1 MRIHWRRSLSLICV
15 LGAGSLSSCN
25 SQKQPASLSYEDA
38 RQNGSRP
45 ISPVTIASRLQ
56 PETAADFQPEMADT
70 DGTNI
75 PVANEL
81 HVVSKFD
88 GNIKQGSWLRRDS
101 SISCSGRGPSWDTRF
116 TCRPANIEY
125 WPQLTQRLPTALA
138 RIYFFEAE

>member
-25 SQKQPASLSYEDA
+25 SQKQPTSLSYEDA

-56 PETAADFQPEMADT
+56 PETAADFWPEMADT

-81 HVVSKFD
+81 HVVSDLYEIGAKATLLQDTLFITSAAFIQHRNVP
-88 GNIKQGSWLRRDS
+88 GLGAALRRDS
-101 SISCSGRGPSWDTRF
+101 AITSK
-116 TCRPANIEY
+116 
-125 WPQLTQRLPTALA
+125 QK
-138 RIYFFEAE
+138 